1 MRARSSH
8 PDLVS
13 AIAELLVRD
22 TRRPITL
29 PQLRKQLRAP
39 ALQFP
44 QAIQELAGRGGIFE
58 WPLGYYWASDPEEH
72 LSASIRDVAAAAE
85 GPLTVRQFLDRI
97 PYLGKPAALKAAF
110 EGLLDK
116 LAADGV
122 IWKWPGK
129 QGYWD
134 RDPVVHA
141 RGVLLEIAAGRPFAE
156 MELARE
162 LKARIPRCQAKDLI
176 RDAISR
182 GELLYAGKPPFLY
195 TKELL
200 LREVLRAFAQSG
212 ADPGLTRE
220 TPAPTGT
227 AQTIARVF
235 EAIEPRTNV
244 LIPVQRLRAAPELR
258 NLTKEEFDRAV
269 LDLFA
274 LHRVMLHEH
283 HGPYTLSEPERRE
296 LVADGGERYYAGICW
311 YGA

>member
-1 MRARSSH
+1 M
-8 PDLVS
+8 
-13 AIAELLVRD
+13 
-22 TRRPITL
+22 
-29 PQLRKQLRAP
+29 
-39 ALQFP
+39 
-44 QAIQELAGRGGIFE
+44 
-58 WPLGYYWASDPEEH
+58 GYYWASKPEEQ
-72 LSASIRDVAAAAE
+72 LSAAIRDIAAAAD
-85 GPLTVRQFLDRI
+85 GPLTAKQLLERMAYI
-97 PYLGKPAALKAAF
+97 GKPAAALKAAI

-122 IWKWPGK
+122 MWKWPGR
-129 QGYWD
+129 QGYWN
-134 RDPVVHA
+134 RDPVAHA

-162 LKARIPRCQAKDLI
+162 LKSRIPQCQPKELI
-176 RDAISR
+176 REAVSK
-182 GELLYAGKPPFLY
+182 GQLLYAGKPPFLY

-212 ADPGLTRE
+212 SDPGLMKE
-220 TPAPTGT
+220 SPPAPSGA
-227 AQTIARVF
+227 AQTVARVF
-235 EAIEPRTNV
+235 EAIEARTNV

-258 NLTKEEFDRAV
+258 NLSKEEFDRAV

-283 HGPYTLSEPERRE
+283 HGPYTLSESERRE